1 MLKYLEAIAKIR
13 GLAKPFPV
21 ETVPL
26 VSATNRV
33 LAQPVFADRDY
44 PPFNRSAM
52 DGIAI
57 RIADWHT
64 GIREFRILET
74 VFAGADAAF
83 ALAEGECYRI
93 MTGAACPPTADSVIR
108 NEDVSYLADQSVR
121 VESEHVV
128 HMQHIAQQGEDLAKG
143 NLALSAPCRCD
154 ASVIGTLAALGIGEV
169 PVYANPSV
177 AMVTTGNEVVDVNQ
191 QPDCF
196 QIRNSNQYL
205 LRSLCA
211 QWQLP
216 VTLCQHVRDDRTV
229 LQKALGEALE
239 HPIVIINGGVSAGDA
254 DYVPQVL
261 EELGVATL
269 FHKVLIKPGKPVLVG
284 TAPNGNVVFALPG
297 NPLSC
302 FVTFKLFVEEY
313 LWCCYGFAHARLR
326 KAKLSNHRSKKT
338 SMDEFFPVFRE
349 RQTDGYTWRPHR
361 GSGDITAAIGCDGI
375 GWHPQN
381 KRQINA
387 NEVISILPLSY
398 FLSQNSND

>member
-1 MLKYLEAIAKIR
+1 MLKYLEAAAKIR

-26 VSATNRV
+26 ASATNRV
-33 LAQPVFADRDY
+33 LADRILADRDY

-57 RIADWHT
+57 RIADWHK
-64 GIREFRILET
+64 GIHEFRVRET
-74 VFAGADAAF
+74 VFAGAEAAS

-108 NEDVSYLADQSVR
+108 NEDVSYLVDQRVR
-121 VESEHVV
+121 VESKQVV
-128 HMQHIAQQGEDLAKG
+128 HKQHIAQQGEDLTKDDP
-143 NLALSAPCRCD
+143 ALSAPCRCD
-154 ASVIGTLAALGIGEV
+154 ASVIGMLAALGVQDV

-177 AMVTTGNEVVDVNQ
+177 AIVTTGNEVVDIDR

-216 VTLCQHVRDDRTV
+216 VALCQHVRDDRN
-229 LQKALGEALE
+229 ALLKTLEEALA
-239 HPIVIINGGVSAGDA
+239 HHIVIVNGGVSAGEA
-254 DYVPQVL
+254 DYVPHVL
-261 EELGVATL
+261 EELGVDTL

-313 LWCCYGFAHARLR
+313 LWCCYGFGHARLK
-326 KAKLSNHRSKKT
+326 KAKLLNDRSKKT
-338 SMDEFFPVFRE
+338 PMDEFFPVFRE
-349 RQTDGYTWRPHR
+349 TQTDGYTWRHHH
-361 GSGDITAAIGCDGI
+361 GSGDVTAAIGSHGI

-381 KRQINA
+381 KRDIKA
-387 NEVISILPLSY
+387 NEVISILSLSY
-398 FLSQNSND
+398 F